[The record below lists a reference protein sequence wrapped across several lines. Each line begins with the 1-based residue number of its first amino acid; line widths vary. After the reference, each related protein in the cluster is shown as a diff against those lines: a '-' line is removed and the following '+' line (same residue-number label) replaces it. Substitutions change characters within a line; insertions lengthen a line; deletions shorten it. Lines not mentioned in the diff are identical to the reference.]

1 MIVRPFNAGF
11 WLIAALTA
19 AVLVL
24 LYVLGRGKTQRQ
36 REKMLL
42 ALCAFNLVFY
52 FVYKGLLSQDAE
64 FLLVKGMDEFNWFD
78 ELPLQLCN
86 INLFLIPLGILT
98 KKRPI
103 LGFSFFFAPLGA
115 LLAMASP
122 NAPFVGFSLALP
134 RMIGYYGTHA
144 LLIVCGL
151 ALAVLNIYRPR
162 RRDMGGILAA
172 LLALAVCMHGVNT
185 LLRATVCPQA
195 NYFYTY
201 YSDISLIRLMWR
213 LIPVPLLYQFSGLL
227 PLAGYM
233 LAVSYAFERGENAHI
248 ARLQSEK
255 I

>member
-1 MIVRPFNAGF
+1 MIVRPFNLGF
-11 WLIAALTA
+11 WLIAVLTA
-19 AVLVL
+19 AALVA
-24 LYVLGRGKTQRQ
+24 LYLLGRGKTQRW
-36 REKMLL
+36 REGMLL

-52 FVYKGLLSQDAE
+52 FVYKGMLSHDAE
-64 FLLVKGMDEFNWFD
+64 FLLVKGMEKFNWFD

-86 INLFLIPLGILT
+86 INLFLIPIGVWT

-115 LLAMASP
+115 LLAMVSP
-122 NAPFVGFSLALP
+122 NAPFNGFSLALP

-162 RRDMGGILAA
+162 RRDVGGILVA

-185 LLRATVCPQA
+185 LLRATVCPEA

-213 LIPVPLLYQFSGLL
+213 LIPVPLLYQLSGLL

-233 LAVSYAFERGENAHI
+233 IAVSYAFERGEKAYI
-248 ARLQSEK
+248 TPCQSKK